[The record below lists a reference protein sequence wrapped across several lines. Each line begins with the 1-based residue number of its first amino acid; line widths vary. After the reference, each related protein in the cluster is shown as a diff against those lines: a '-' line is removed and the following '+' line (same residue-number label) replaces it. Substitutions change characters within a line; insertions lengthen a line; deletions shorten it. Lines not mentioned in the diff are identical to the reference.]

1 MAWSL
6 VGNFMEIVLA
16 VMYVLFVF
24 YVLTVIAVFILRRK
38 YPDEPR
44 PFKVWGYPVTPLFFI
59 VVSLGYIVS
68 TVVFSFGDALP
79 GIVVLLLG
87 VPVYLLW
94 FRRQAASA

>member
-1 MAWSL
+1 MVWSL

-24 YVLTVIAVFILRRK
+24 YVLSVVAVFILRRK

-44 PFKVWGYPVTPLFFI
+44 PFKVWGYPVTPLVFI

-68 TVVFSFGDALP
+68 TVIFNFMDALP
-79 GIVVLLLG
+79 GIIVLLLG

-94 FRRQAASA
+94 FRGRLAGD